1 MGCGLG
7 VLLRMLFVFVVL
19 GVRLLSGSSRTSE
32 AETDEGKEDGMIVM
46 LGDED
51 PEGVILFD
59 AGSLKGASVE
69 DLPLY
74 EEKQ

>member
-19 GVRLLSGSSRTSE
+19 GLRLLSGRSRTSE

-51 PEGVILFD
+51 AEGVILFD